1 MKIEDVEVAD
11 PQEAMRKFKAALAHV
26 VKVPKITREKK
37 QAATAAE
44 KEAERLARK
53 TEGSQNEGQD

>member
-1 MKIEDVEVAD
+1 MKVEDVEVAD

-37 QAATAAE
+37 QAGP
-44 KEAERLARK
+44 LPRK
-53 TEGSQNEGQD
+53 KRKG